1 MCQRHVPS
9 LSLSLSPLFSQR
21 HAGSHGSK
29 RNQKGRGGAKK
40 FGWDIN
46 DWHGWGRTKKKKL
59 YKRGWGR
66 KEESKLS
73 SRMEAVRN
81 FETHNL
87 NVVSFFCV
95 CLLWVE
101 RAECVWDR
109 EDRQKATGQVSC
121 PGPWLGQIGSWIW
134 AYQPGWSFGFWL
146 SGGPSYTWVV
156 LRYSQ
161 CQELTVSKCVHE
173 PI

>member
-1 MCQRHVPS
+1 MSPPSPS
-9 LSLSLSPLFSQR
+9 LCPLSLASAMQVAMDQKGIKREGGGQKSLGGTSMTDMVEAEQKR
-21 HAGSHGSK
+21 KNYTREAGEGK
-29 RNQKGRGGAKK
+29 RNQ
-40 FGWDIN
+40 
-46 DWHGWGRTKKKKL
+46 
-59 YKRGWGR
+59 
-66 KEESKLS
+66 S
-73 SRMEAVRN
+73 SLAEWRQWEILKHITWMWS
-81 FETHNL
+81 L
-87 NVVSFFCV
+87 FCV
-95 CLLWVE
+95 CVCSGLRE
-101 RAECVWDR
+101 PSVWDR

-121 PGPWLGQIGSWIW
+121 PGPWLGQTGSWIW